1 MSAGLC
7 PLELPVPTAAGWT
20 AKCDL
25 SHPRCSQVTLEIPGW
40 LRFVSEGAI
49 SSTGSKVG
57 CPPFP
62 LLPSPSRATLC
73 QSRSRGTSCNAV
85 APHTVCRLG
94 LQSLPARRLHS
105 CLVDQPLL
113 TSQPRS
119 WLHYMTQ
126 QMRSQSSVQVM
137 QKVLNTMV
145 PRFLAQLAA
154 DYDLWAAGDES
165 RKPIG
170 TGRL

>member
-1 MSAGLC
+1 
-7 PLELPVPTAAGWT
+7 
-20 AKCDL
+20 
-25 SHPRCSQVTLEIPGW
+25 
-40 LRFVSEGAI
+40 
-49 SSTGSKVG
+49 
-57 CPPFP
+57 
-62 LLPSPSRATLC
+62 
-73 QSRSRGTSCNAV
+73 
-85 APHTVCRLG
+85 
-94 LQSLPARRLHS
+94 
-105 CLVDQPLL
+105 
-113 TSQPRS
+113 
-119 WLHYMTQ
+119 MTQ